1 MVNTNHKY
9 TNSDSV
15 RMCIDFSI
23 HDFQYAHVSL
33 VLLKTKKVVR
43 MREIIKCIYKFYNK
57 NNIV

>member
-23 HDFQYAHVSL
+23 HDRTFL
-33 VLLKTKKVVR
+33 LFLLLKTKKIVR
-43 MREIIKCIYKFYNK
+43 MREIIKCTYKFHNK

>member
-33 VLLKTKKVVR
+33 VSP
-43 MREIIKCIYKFYNK
+43 IKNK
-57 NNIV
+57 ESRSYARNNKMHIQVSQ

>member
-1 MVNTNHKY
+1 MKLLNTNHKY

-33 VLLKTKKVVR
+33 VSP
-43 MREIIKCIYKFYNK
+43 IKNK
-57 NNIV
+57 ESRSYARNNKMHIQVSQ